1 MFLAMALAAMTLVS
15 AEPVPDTSMITMFST
30 EHLMVFSIRSDGNV
44 EFGPGFTTSDAAS
57 RSFIVEM
64 RPTERSTNQAR
75 NPNGRAPAAHRG
87 PSCR

>member
-30 EHLMVFSIRSDGNV
+30 EHLMVFSIQSDGNV

-57 RSFIVEM
+57 RAFIEQLGASVAAYC
-64 RPTERSTNQAR
+64 AR
-75 NPNGRAPAAHRG
+75 HPIIGR
-87 PSCR
+87 